1 LPEGGVVFDLKRF
14 SVHDGP
20 GIRTTVFFKGCPLNC
35 WWCHNP
41 EGQAEEPELMLRP
54 DRCIGCGACVDV
66 CENEAIV
73 TEGDVLVT
81 RRERCTACGACVDV
95 CYADARVI
103 VGKRMTV
110 DQVMAEIERDVPFYD
125 QSGGGVTISGGEP
138 LAQPEFLDEILR
150 ACKQRGLHTALDTC
164 GFSPWADLDWLRR
177 DVDLFLY
184 DLKLMDAERHRK
196 CAGVSN
202 EQILENLQRLSGRE
216 HRIVLRVPVIPGVN
230 DDEENL
236 RQMGAF
242 AAELPSLE
250 RVDLLPYHRIG
261 RDKYRGLG
269 KACTMSDTLPPS
281 DGRMVEVAQTFRT
294 FDLRVTI
301 GG

>member
-1 LPEGGVVFDLKRF
+1 
-14 SVHDGP
+14 
-20 GIRTTVFFKGCPLNC
+20 
-35 WWCHNP
+35 
-41 EGQAEEPELMLRP
+41 
-54 DRCIGCGACVDV
+54 
-66 CENEAIV
+66 
-73 TEGDVLVT
+73 
-81 RRERCTACGACVDV
+81 
-95 CYADARVI
+95 
-103 VGKRMTV
+103 MTV

-125 QSGGGVTISGGEP
+125 QSDGGVTISGGEP
-138 LAQPEFLDEILR
+138 LGQPEFLDEILR
-150 ACKQRGLHTALDTC
+150 ACKQQGLHTALDTC
-164 GFSPWADLDWLRR
+164 GFAPWADLDGLRG

-184 DLKLMDAERHRK
+184 DLKLMGAGRHRE

-202 EQILENLQRLSGRE
+202 EQILENLQRLSGRG

-230 DDEENL
+230 DDDENL

-269 KACTMSDTLPPS
+269 RACTMPDTLPPS
-281 DGRMVEVAQTFRT
+281 DGRMAEVAQALQG
-294 FDLRVTI
+294 FDLRVNI